1 MSIKKNFLDAS
12 VGFYL
17 AHKAWK
23 AAPDGPLKVATKQ
36 ARGQALS
43 ELITA
48 GDLHVPKHEKPPSP
62 P

>member
-1 MSIKKNFLDAS
+1 MSIKQNFEDAS
-12 VGFYL
+12 VAFHQ

-23 AAPDGPLKVATKQ
+23 AAPDGPLKVETKR

-43 ELITA
+43 ALVTA
-48 GDLHVPKHEKPPSP
+48 GDLFVPQYQKPRAP